1 MKDMGFTKEVT
12 VGRYLNPFDG
22 FKEKESSFEIR
33 KDGITGITCRILLY
47 RFRVAKRP
55 DVNSY
60 LEKSPAAICPF
71 CLSLFEQM
79 TPKFPP
85 DIIPEGRFRRGRA
98 VLFPNAFPY
107 DRYNAVA
114 IFSDDHYIA
123 LDELTPEAML
133 DGFMICQDYF
143 SRMYR
148 LDPSLRFCSINW
160 NYMPPAGG
168 GLVHPHLQTI
178 AGETPTRFMRT
189 LYESAL
195 RYREKEGSTL
205 WRDLVTFEKAEGE
218 RFIGTTGNIEWM
230 TSFAPKGM
238 AGEVIFIINEKS
250 SIFSLNED
258 NFLEL
263 TVGLSRIFHYLH
275 ANDFISFNMVL
286 YATLTE
292 DDNLWIQG
300 RIIPRFQLPPL
311 GTSDL
316 NYFEKFHEE
325 IICPTIPEDLCKEI
339 RKLFSR

>member
-1 MKDMGFTKEVT
+1 MKDMGFRRDVT
-12 VGRYLNPFDG
+12 VGRYLDPFDG

-33 KDGITGITCRILLY
+33 KDEITGVTCRILPY
-47 RFRVAKRP
+47 RFRLAEKP

-60 LEKSPAAICPF
+60 LEKSPEAICPF
-71 CLSLFEQM
+71 CPGLFAQM
-79 TPKFPP
+79 TPKFTPE
-85 DIIPEGRFRRGRA
+85 IIPEGRFQRGRA
-98 VLFPNAFPY
+98 FLFPNAFPY
-107 DRYNAVA
+107 DRNNAVA
-114 IFSDDHYIA
+114 IFSDDHFLG
-123 LDELTPEAML
+123 LDELLPKVML

-148 LDPSLRFCSINW
+148 MDPSLRFCSINW

-178 AGETPTRFMRT
+178 VGENPTRFVKT
-189 LYESAL
+189 LYESAI
-195 RYREKEGSTL
+195 RYKEQEGSNL

-218 RFIGTTGNIEWM
+218 RFVGTTGTIDWM

-238 AGEVIFIINEKS
+238 AGEVTFVINEKS
-250 SIFSLNED
+250 SIFSLND
-258 NFLEL
+258 DDFLEL
-263 TVGLSRIFHYLH
+263 MAGLSRIFQYFH
-275 ANDFISFNMVL
+275 ANDFISFNMAL
-286 YATLTE
+286 YATFAE
-292 DDNLWIQG
+292 DDYLWIQG

-339 RKLFSR
+339 QKLF